1 MPYIDIFYLFGWMK
15 QGGRKYPQKSLESP
29 KSETILESKGFKL

>member
-1 MPYIDIFYLFGWMK
+1 MK
-15 QGGRKYPQKSLESP
+15 QGGRKYPQKSLENP